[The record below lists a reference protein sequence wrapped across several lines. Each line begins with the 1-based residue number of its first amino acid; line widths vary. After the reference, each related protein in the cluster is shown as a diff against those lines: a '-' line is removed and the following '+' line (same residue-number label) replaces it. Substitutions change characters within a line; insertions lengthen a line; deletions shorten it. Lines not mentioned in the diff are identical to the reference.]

1 MKIKL
6 PKPEDYPEIDGIGFK
21 TIHAY
26 ANLYSNTT
34 SLLIKMKT
42 ITCMVD
48 DGSCDKEW
56 ALKKIKEY
64 INPFIEES

>member
-6 PKPEDYPEIDGIGFK
+6 PKPEDYPDVEGYEFK
-21 TIHAY
+21 LSHAY
-26 ANLYSNTT
+26 SKLYYDTT
-34 SLLIKMKT
+34 SLLIKVKT

-56 ALKKIKEY
+56 AIEKIKEY

>member
-6 PKPEDYPEIDGIGFK
+6 PKPEDYPDVEGYEFK
-21 TIHAY
+21 MIHAY
-26 ANLYSNTT
+26 SVLYSDALSLIIRANTV
-34 SLLIKMKT
+34 IG
-42 ITCMVD
+42 MVD

-56 ALKKIKEY
+56 AIEKIKEY